1 MGIDRIWKR
10 MLKRPIVPC
19 LAAALVC
26 AALAPAA
33 QAADGDRPHG
43 PLRPPP
49 PAGPGWKDGVSLSLR
64 LDERLRREASRFPDL
79 AAPAPEPLADPDL
92 EADEESRATRAR
104 RVERLLTRAIRG
116 ALDDHLS
123 DLARTSPA
131 FEGLFRV
138 LDARDPRADDVSRR
152 PPLLPSAQAAAAG
165 PARRFEAAF
174 RIRIDAHPRLQLR
187 ARMGTVTGSIEI
199 PVLDPEVRIGLER
212 PLGARGRAALQGGWS
227 DARGDWA
234 ALALSYSF

>member
-10 MLKRPIVPC
+10 MLKHPIVPC

-26 AALAPAA
+26 AALSPAAAAADDDRRPGALRAPA
-33 QAADGDRPHG
+33 
-43 PLRPPP
+43 
-49 PAGPGWKDGVSLSLR
+49 PAGPGWKDGGSLSLR
-64 LDERLRREASRFPDL
+64 LDERLRREASRFTDL

-131 FEGLFRV
+131 FEGLFRI
-138 LDARDPRADDVSRR
+138 LDARDPRAEDRR
-152 PPLLPSAQAAAAG
+152 VPLLPSAEAAAAG

-174 RIRIDAHPRLQLR
+174 RVRIDAHPRLQLR
-187 ARMGTVTGSIEI
+187 ARMGAVTGSIEI
-199 PVLDPEVRIGLER
+199 PVLDPELRIGLER

-227 DARGDWA
+227 DGRGDWA